1 MEEGVLG
8 YLGNFVNYL
17 IFVYISVR
25 VVNTSC
31 FSLSDM
37 SIALSGVVLS
47 VFINIIFVIKR
58 RYLL

>member
-1 MEEGVLG
+1 MLG